1 MVGLMSTSNAQRVVI
16 VGASDKPERY
26 AFQAMRRLLE
36 HGHEVVLVHP
46 RLKEIE
52 GRPVLADLSRVEGAV
67 DTVTLYV
74 GPAISTGLEQA
85 LIELKPGR
93 VLFNPGAENPALAA
107 RLRAE
112 GVETEEVCTLVL
124 LATGAF

>member
-1 MVGLMSTSNAQRVVI
+1 MSSVRPSQRVVI

-26 AFQAMRRLLE
+26 AHKAMRSLLE

-46 RLKEIE
+46 RLKEIA
-52 GRPVLADLSRVEGAV
+52 GLPVLADLSQVEGAV

-74 GPAISTGLEQA
+74 GPAISSGLAEA
-85 LIELKPGR
+85 LIALKPGS
-93 VLFNPGAENPALAA
+93 VIFNPGAENPDLTA
-107 RLRAE
+107 RLQAA
-112 GVETEEVCTLVL
+112 GIATEEACTLVL